1 MFLEHRL
8 ACPNVTSSYC
18 DAFAVQVFETLVNRY
33 AVMRHPFV
41 KSRFALIFGNKTIE
55 DQLAATLDIFHRCGG
70 LAGGFRF
77 RSVSDFSSNNYIEA
91 PTPQDQLCEHISGNT
106 YQLVRWYGTPS
117 SVTPRRVIKKV
128 VGGTVLASIFDGNTY
143 TPTVDFTVDENTG
156 VVTLDAPLASFET
169 LYAGFEFDIPVQFE
183 TDMND
188 IQWQGADIMSTAINL
203 IETLNPEA
211 LV

>member
-8 ACPNVTSSYC
+8 ACPNVTSSYG

-91 PTPQDQLCEHISGNT
+91 PTPQDQLCEH
-106 YQLVRWYGTPS
+106 
-117 SVTPRRVIKKV
+117 VTPRRVIKKV